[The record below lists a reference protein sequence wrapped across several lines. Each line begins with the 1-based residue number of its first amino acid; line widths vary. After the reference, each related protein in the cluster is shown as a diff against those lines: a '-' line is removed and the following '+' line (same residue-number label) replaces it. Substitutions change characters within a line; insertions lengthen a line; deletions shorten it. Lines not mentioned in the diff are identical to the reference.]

1 MNCLEFRRLS
11 LINPLDVNP
20 ARATHRQSCK
30 RCAKYADQLIAQ
42 DELIREATRIEV
54 PEGFAARILLNQSLQ
69 EKPRRPTVKYWLSLA
84 ASIAIAAVILPP
96 IIRDAAFV
104 PFESELIAHVSTHN
118 VLSADQGLEHRDR
131 LSGNHH
137 FSASEH
143 ASQIGEVRQVLASIG
158 AEMPVDADNILYAS
172 TCVVDG
178 EVMAHLLMKD
188 GDEEYVVFLMPQWS
202 FARTFAHKDW
212 IGQIIQSNDQSLA
225 ILNRRGVGMSSAAA
239 KFSSQFGGTQ
249 TISQSI

>member
-30 RCAKYADQLIAQ
+30 QCAQYADQLIAQ
-42 DELIREATRIEV
+42 DELIREATRIEA

-69 EKPRRPTVKYWLSLA
+69 QKPRRPTRKVWLSLA
-84 ASIAIAAVILPP
+84 ASIVVVAAILPTF
-96 IIRDAAFV
+96 IRDVVFE

-118 VLSADQGLEHRDR
+118 VLSADQGLAHGER
-131 LSGNHH
+131 LSGNDH

-143 ASQIGEVRQVLASIG
+143 VSEIGEVRQALASIG
-158 AEMPVDADNILYAS
+158 VEMPVDADNILYAS

-188 GDEEYVVFLMPQWS
+188 GDEEYVVFLMPQQS

-212 IGQIIQSNDQSLA
+212 IGQIVQSNDQSLA
-225 ILNRRGVGMSSAAA
+225 ILNRRGVGMDSAAA
-239 KFSSQFGGTQ
+239 RFSSQFGGIQ
-249 TISQSI
+249 TI